1 MKRYFFKVDP
11 INECVGAFGQSRMTS
26 RWEGGEITFKSTGP
40 RYAIKKSTRLAP
52 QIQIGDELWIWTHEE
67 KGGQGLVARALAV
80 EDVDPSDGMLS
91 ITLTDVSLLS
101 SPFGFDKFKK
111 RPDNGH
117 FTGTRLLDYKS
128 INRATGAY
136 MIEEDEVAEF
146 LDIVEKFGSGFSSD
160 QKSAAEGIA
169 SSSTKFSWANEIK
182 THKDEILC
190 DLTERRQN
198 WQKVRP
204 VQGKFREDLF
214 NLYNGKCLL
223 TSSKVKQALEAAHVL
238 PHNGDRVR
246 DRADNGMLLRRD
258 LHTMFDAMLWSI
270 DPKTNKVR
278 LARRLVD
285 ESYIALEGMVI
296 DHQVD
301 PDALLFHFTQFQK
314 VDKNA

>member
-1 MKRYFFKVDP
+1 MKRYFVKIDP

-26 RWEGGEITFKSTGP
+26 RWDGGEIYFKSTGP

-52 QIQIGDELWIWTHEE
+52 QIQIGDELWIWTHEN
-67 KGGQGLVARALAV
+67 KGGDGLVARALAAK
-80 EDVDPSDGMLS
+80 DVDASDGMLK
-91 ITLTDVSLLS
+91 ITLADVSLVS
-101 SPFGFDKFKK
+101 SPFKFDKFKK

-128 INRATGAY
+128 INRATGVY
-136 MIEEDEVAEF
+136 LIEEDEVAEF
-146 LDIVEKFGSGFSSD
+146 LDIVEKFGSGFLSD
-160 QKSAAEGIA
+160 QKTATDGLT
-169 SSSTKFSWANEIK
+169 STKFSWANEIK
-182 THKDEILC
+182 THKGEILC
-190 DLTERRQN
+190 DLAERRQN

-204 VQGKFREDLF
+204 VQRKFREDLF
-214 NLYNGKCLL
+214 SLYEGTCLL
-223 TSSKVKQALEAAHVL
+223 TSSEVKQALEAAHVL
-238 PHNGDRVR
+238 PHNGDPVR

-285 ESYIALEGMVI
+285 KTYIALEGMVI
-296 DHQVD
+296 NHQVD